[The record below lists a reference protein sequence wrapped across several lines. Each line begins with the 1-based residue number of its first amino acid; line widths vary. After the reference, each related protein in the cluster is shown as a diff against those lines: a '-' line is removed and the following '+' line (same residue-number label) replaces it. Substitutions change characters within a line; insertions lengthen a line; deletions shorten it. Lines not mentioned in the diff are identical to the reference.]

1 MMVMNKDN
9 ESSPDLII
17 KALSLVGDLLAVLG
31 ITSYNDITVGILD
44 ADHIIKSRLIKT
56 ATSRHN

>member
-1 MMVMNKDN
+1 MNKDN

-31 ITSYNDITVGILD
+31 ITNYNDLTVGILD

-56 ATSRHN
+56 TASSHN

>member
-1 MMVMNKDN
+1 MIIMDKDN

-31 ITSYNDITVGILD
+31 ITNYNDLTVGILD
-44 ADHIIKSRLIKT
+44 ADHIIKSRLVKT
-56 ATSRHN
+56 ATGRHN